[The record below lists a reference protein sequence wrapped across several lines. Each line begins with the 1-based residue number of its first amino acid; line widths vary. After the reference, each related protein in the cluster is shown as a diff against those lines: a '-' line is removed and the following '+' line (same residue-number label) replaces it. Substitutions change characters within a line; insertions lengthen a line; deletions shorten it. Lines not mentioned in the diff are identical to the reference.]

1 MIKRVVVPI
10 AIFAVACLVLP
21 ANLLAQNSYEGVKVC
36 GVCHKTK
43 KAGEQLKVWEGSKHA
58 EAFKTLMS
66 AEAKKYSPDVEP
78 SKNPKCLKCHTTGY
92 GVDAKMFGKKFSV
105 EDGVQC
111 EACHGPGSE
120 YKSLKVM
127 KDKAAAVKA
136 GLVVH
141 EKKAEYCVGCHNSE
155 SPTFKGFDFDKMWA
169 KIAHPIPKG

>member
-1 MIKRVVVPI
+1 MLKRVVVPLV
-10 AIFAVACLVLP
+10 IFAFAYLVTP

-36 GVCHKTK
+36 GVCHKTAK
-43 KAGEQLKVWEGSKHA
+43 SGEQLKIWEGSKHA
-58 EAFKTLMS
+58 EAYKTLS
-66 AEAKKYSPDVEP
+66 TPEAKKYSPDVDP
-78 SKNPKCLKCHTTGY
+78 AKNPKCLKCHITGY
-92 GVDAKMFGKKFSV
+92 GVDAKMFGKKFNV

-111 EACHGPGSE
+111 EACHGPGSG

-141 EKKAEYCVGCHNSE
+141 EKKSEYCVGCHNSE

-169 KIAHPIPKG
+169 KIAHPVPKG